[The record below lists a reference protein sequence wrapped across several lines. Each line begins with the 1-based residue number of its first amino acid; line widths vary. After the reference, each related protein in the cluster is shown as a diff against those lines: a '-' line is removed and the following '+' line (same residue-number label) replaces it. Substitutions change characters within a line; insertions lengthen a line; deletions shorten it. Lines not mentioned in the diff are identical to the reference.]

1 MRIYK
6 IFRVGQLVI
15 EMGGGGGGS
24 VVFTDYNNIERKVIA
39 PSIFPKRGVGEAVC
53 LTYML

>member
-15 EMGGGGGGS
+15 EMGGGGS